1 MRNIFI
7 LFVLSLLFVNSV
19 YSQEDKSL
27 QISGVVLDA
36 ESLEP
41 IPFTSILIRD
51 KSMGTVADN
60 SGYFSFLAQPG
71 DTITFRSVGYQQRI
85 FVIPTSLSSKS
96 YSLIELMIR
105 ENVLLDEVVVYPLPD
120 FDEMA
125 STMLK
130 RELTPYQQKQ
140 IVSFKRDLDQLLEEQ
155 TRKNEEYYDQI
166 RYAKFYNMTGIIPPN
181 NFLPMRSRKLPKNR
195 REPIFFLNC
204 SITT

>member
-1 MRNIFI
+1 MRNIFL
-7 LFVLSLLFVNSV
+7 LFVLSFLFASSL
-19 YSQEDKSL
+19 YAQEDKSL

-60 SGYFSFLAQPG
+60 SGYFSFLAQAG

-85 FVIPTSLSSKS
+85 FVIPNSLTSKS

-105 ENVLLDEVVVYPLPD
+105 ENVLLDEVVVYPLPE
-120 FDEMA
+120 FDDLA

-130 RELTPYQQKQ
+130 KELTPTQQKQ
-140 IVSFKRDLDQLLEEQ
+140 IVSFKRDLDQLLQEQ
-155 TRKNEEYYDQI
+155 TRKSEEYYDQI

-181 NFLPMRSRKLPKNR
+181 NFLNPMTWTDFIRDWKKNQDD
-195 REPIFFLNC
+195 
-204 SITT
+204 

>member
-140 IVSFKRDLDQLLEEQ
+140 IVSFKRDLDQLLVEQ

-181 NFLPMRSRKLPKNR
+181 NFLNPMTWSNFIRDWKKN
-195 REPIFFLNC
+195 NDD
-204 SITT
+204 

>member
-140 IVSFKRDLDQLLEEQ
+140 IVSFNRDLDQLLEEQ

-181 NFLPMRSRKLPKNR
+181 NFLNPMTWSNFIRDWKKN
-195 REPIFFLNC
+195 NDD
-204 SITT
+204 

>member
-7 LFVLSLLFVNSV
+7 LFVLSLLNVNSV

-181 NFLPMRSRKLPKNR
+181 NFLNPMTWSNFIRDWKKN
-195 REPIFFLNC
+195 NDD
-204 SITT
+204 

>member
-181 NFLPMRSRKLPKNR
+181 NFLNPMTWSNFIRDWKKN
-195 REPIFFLNC
+195 NDD
-204 SITT
+204 

>member
-1 MRNIFI
+1 
-7 LFVLSLLFVNSV
+7 
-19 YSQEDKSL
+19 
-27 QISGVVLDA
+27 
-36 ESLEP
+36 
-41 IPFTSILIRD
+41 
-51 KSMGTVADN
+51 
-60 SGYFSFLAQPG
+60 
-71 DTITFRSVGYQQRI
+71 
-85 FVIPTSLSSKS
+85 
-96 YSLIELMIR
+96 MIR

-181 NFLPMRSRKLPKNR
+181 NFLNPMTWSNFIRDWKKN
-195 REPIFFLNC
+195 NDD
-204 SITT
+204 